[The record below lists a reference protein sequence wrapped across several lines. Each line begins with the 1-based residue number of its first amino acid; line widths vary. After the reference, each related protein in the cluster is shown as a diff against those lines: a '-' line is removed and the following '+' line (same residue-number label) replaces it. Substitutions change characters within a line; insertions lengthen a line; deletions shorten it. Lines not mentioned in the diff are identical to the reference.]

1 MKTHVRVS
9 IISKNFPGVIP
20 PDPRCRGGEGRE
32 ERGEEGREEKGGKGM
47 ELGGS
52 ASPVPGCR
60 ND

>member
-20 PDPRCRGGEGRE
+20 PDPLKEGKGRRGGER
-32 ERGEEGREEKGGKGM
+32 REEKRGKGM

-52 ASPVPGCR
+52 TAPVPG
-60 ND
+60 